1 MPEKLPIALVE
12 HPTDPKVL
20 DTFARLEANG
30 GRPVNIHR
38 TVANSPAIFEKF
50 VAFAWSLRL
59 ESELK
64 PAERE
69 LAIVRVLEHGKGEYE
84 LKHHRRMAGG
94 AGLSRE
100 KIAALSSKVVDLAH
114 FDAREAAII
123 KLVDA
128 FASGGG
134 VDDAARH
141 DIKAMFSDRQVVE
154 LGLTLALY
162 FGLAHFTNLLD
173 VPLD

>member
-1 MPEKLPIALVE
+1 MPTKLPIALVE
-12 HPTDPKVL
+12 HPSDTKVL

-30 GRPVNIHR
+30 ARPVNIHR
-38 TVANSPAIFEKF
+38 TVAQSPAIFEKF

-69 LAIVRVLEHGKGEYE
+69 LAIVRVLELSRGEYE
-84 LKHHRRMAGG
+84 LKHHRRMAGA

-100 KIAALSSKVVDLAH
+100 KIAALSSKSVDLNL
-114 FDAREAAII
+114 FDAREAAIL
-123 KLVDA
+123 KMVDA
-128 FASGGG
+128 FASGDGI
-134 VDDAARH
+134 DDATQG
-141 DIKAMFSDRQVVE
+141 DLKTMFSDRQIVE

-173 VPLD
+173 VPVD